1 VRNVYE
7 LLREKESAME
17 QLRRE
22 VAALRSVTS
31 LLADGSDASSNI
43 SVPPGICREDGTE
56 TVSQLGDALHTIA
69 MLRADE
75 NEEYLVKLRARRIE
89 AAESDFRR
97 SKTISGQLRHV
108 AASWLSAMRS

>member
-1 VRNVYE
+1 MRNVYE

-31 LLADGSDASSNI
+31 LLTDGSDASSKI
-43 SVPPGICREDGTE
+43 TGPPGICREDGTE
-56 TVSQLGDALHTIA
+56 TVSPLGDALHTVA
-69 MLRADE
+69 MLRPDE
-75 NEEYLVKLRARRIE
+75 IDEYLVKLRARRIE